1 MACVD
6 ICPRRAISVVDDMEH
21 MNAIIDLS
29 LCINCNACHKIC
41 QNNNPPILKKPK
53 KWLQGWGDEQ
63 TRSTSSSG
71 GFGQEVMRA
80 VLRSGGSVA
89 ACKFESGEFKFE
101 LFDDELRI
109 AEFMGGGKKVNDPVY
124 KMHSPTAPTS
134 TTMLVL
140 PTYSIYLSCESY
152 LLRMLTALPLETLYT
167 STWWAAGNT
176 AWMLWLRCRE

>member
-1 MACVD
+1 MVCVD

-109 AEFMGGGKKVNDPVY
+109 AEFMGGGGKKS
-124 KMHSPTAPTS
+124 K
-134 TTMLVL
+134 
-140 PTYSIYLSCESY
+140 
-152 LLRMLTALPLETLYT
+152 
-167 STWWAAGNT
+167 
-176 AWMLWLRCRE
+176 

>member
-1 MACVD
+1 MCAGCMACVD

-109 AEFMGGGKKVNDPVY
+109 AEFMGGEKK
-124 KMHSPTAPTS
+124 
-134 TTMLVL
+134 
-140 PTYSIYLSCESY
+140 
-152 LLRMLTALPLETLYT
+152 
-167 STWWAAGNT
+167 
-176 AWMLWLRCRE
+176 